1 MSRTCIIVT
10 AVLALSGLTGCGGT
24 EPTPAA
30 PGPATTTAS
39 ATSSEAPAAS
49 EPSTPLHGSWRL
61 ELTDEQIGAA
71 LTAGGYGSLTEKFL
85 VAEQIDGSITQ
96 VLTIQ
101 DDRFA
106 FAYLS
111 GDDPWHV
118 GWTGPVTVDGDTVV
132 LQDEF
137 SGSEDTLRWTVDR
150 GELRFEVVEVADLEL
165 KDIPNEAYFHAYL
178 LSAPFQRTDCT
189 PIDAADGCEG

>member
-1 MSRTCIIVT
+1 MSRTWIIMT
-10 AVLALSGLTGCGGT
+10 AALALSGLTGCGDS

-30 PGPATTTAS
+30 PGPATTTAA
-39 ATSSEAPAAS
+39 ATSSDAPSAS
-49 EPSTPLHGSWRL
+49 EPTSPLHGSWRL
-61 ELTDEQIGAA
+61 ELTDEEIGAA
-71 LTAGGYGSLTEKFL
+71 LAAGGYGNLTEEFL
-85 VAEQIDGSITQ
+85 AAEQIEGSITQ
-96 VLTIQ
+96 VLTVQ

-118 GWTGPVTVDGDTVV
+118 GWTGPVTVDDDTVV

-137 SGSEDTLRWTVDR
+137 SGSEDTLRWRVD
-150 GELRFEVVEVADLEL
+150 GAELSFEVVEVTDVVL